1 MNKAIVDDDDDLPVI
16 SIGERAMWI
25 LVWLYKLL
33 PYLCAISVIATAS
46 WDFRQGSG
54 KDKR

>member
-33 PYLCAISVIATAS
+33 PYLCAVAVLATAS
-46 WDFRQGSG
+46 WDFRQGSP